1 MYGYSDALVGGFGTL
16 LVLIGLIGIGL
27 MLAPGLIANKRNHP
41 YKGVIWALS
50 IVGTIFT
57 GLGWLAALI
66 WALWPQDKSLIDPI
80 VGNTYAQQRTAG
92 NSNLA
97 AKLAELDTML
107 ANGQIS
113 QSEYDSL
120 RKKAL
125 GL

>member
-1 MYGYSDALVGGFGTL
+1 MPRGIEWLFVLGLVGI
-16 LVLIGLIGIGL
+16 VGIGL
-27 MLAPGLIANKRNHP
+27 MLVPGLIANRRNHP

-66 WALWPQDKSLIDPI
+66 WALWPQDKSFIDPI

-92 NSNLA
+92 NSNIA
-97 AKLAELDTML
+97 SKLGELDAML
-107 ANGQIS
+107 ASGRIS
-113 QSEYDSL
+113 QAEYDEL